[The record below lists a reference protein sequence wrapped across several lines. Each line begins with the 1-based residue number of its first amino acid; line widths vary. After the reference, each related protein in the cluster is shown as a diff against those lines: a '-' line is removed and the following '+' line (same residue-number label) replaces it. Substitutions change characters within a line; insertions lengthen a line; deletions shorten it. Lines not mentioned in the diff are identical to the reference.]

1 MIMGTYD
8 DILEKGNSRPNRD
21 FENDRLDSQT
31 ESSFEPVDFNIMDI
45 INDAD
50 GPFADIVGNL
60 NPDMKSKVLL
70 PLANLLDKYGF
81 SDSIGQSPTANNA
94 IGLVSVLTDVAP
106 VIKGLADF
114 VSGQKNALAAED
126 KAFLKEIMEA
136 QESADFSDLFGDET
150 SESEVAES
158 SVDNSNKHEIIGEMP
173 KLHFDSAGGVDW
185 MRVMDPDGT
194 YLENFEKKNSGMEA
208 YEELYGSMDSIG
220 EKNTPKLIN
229 PGKPVKMQTLE
240 ELMAEAGLTAEETH
254 AADTNIRNDK
264 EIDYSLPS
272 ISQDIVD
279 ITEDSFNMDSI
290 MDMDSVD
297 EIYYLDD
304 DELEEMKDSGFEFEE
319 IEMPS
324 EEDFEDES

>member
-1 MIMGTYD
+1 MGTYD
-8 DILEKGNSRPNRD
+8 DILEKGNSRPNRE
-21 FENDRLDSQT
+21 FETDRLDSQT

-126 KAFLKEIMEA
+126 KAFLQEIMEA
-136 QESADFSDLFGDET
+136 QESADFSDLFGDEA
-150 SESEVAES
+150 SESETIES
-158 SVDNSNKHEIIGEMP
+158 VEDNSNKHEIIGDVP
-173 KLHFDSAGGVDW
+173 QLHFDSVGGVDW
-185 MRVMDPDGT
+185 MKVMDPDGT
-194 YLENFEKKNSGMEA
+194 YLESFEKKNSGMEA
-208 YEELYGSMDSIG
+208 YEELYGSMGSSFNSND
-220 EKNTPKLIN
+220 KAPALVN

-240 ELMAEAGLTAEETH
+240 ELMAEAGLTAEETN
-254 AADTNIRNDK
+254 AADTNIKPEK
-264 EIDYSLPS
+264 ENDYSLPPT
-272 ISQDIVD
+272 SQDIVD
-279 ITEDSFNMDSI
+279 ITEDSFDMDSI

-304 DELEEMKDSGFEFEE
+304 DELEEMQDSGFELEE
-319 IEMPS
+319 IEILS
-324 EEDFEDES
+324 EEEFNDES

>member
-1 MIMGTYD
+1 MGTYD

-106 VIKGLADF
+106 VITGLADF
-114 VSGQKNALAAED
+114 VSGQINALAAED

-136 QESADFSDLFGDET
+136 QESADFSDEIEEAMDEMKKRGLEAGDEEKEDGESGGLSAENEGEDEESDSEGEST
-150 SESEVAES
+150 GDESAEDGEDAESESHSDEGCES
-158 SVDNSNKHEIIGEMP
+158 
-173 KLHFDSAGGVDW
+173 
-185 MRVMDPDGT
+185 T
-194 YLENFEKKNSGMEA
+194 
-208 YEELYGSMDSIG
+208 
-220 EKNTPKLIN
+220 
-229 PGKPVKMQTLE
+229 
-240 ELMAEAGLTAEETH
+240 
-254 AADTNIRNDK
+254 
-264 EIDYSLPS
+264 
-272 ISQDIVD
+272 
-279 ITEDSFNMDSI
+279 
-290 MDMDSVD
+290 
-297 EIYYLDD
+297 
-304 DELEEMKDSGFEFEE
+304 
-319 IEMPS
+319 
-324 EEDFEDES
+324 

>member
-1 MIMGTYD
+1 MGTYD

-21 FENDRLDSQT
+21 FETDRLDSQT
-31 ESSFEPVDFNIMDI
+31 ESSFEPIDFNIMDI

-150 SESEVAES
+150 SESKVVES

-173 KLHFDSAGGVDW
+173 KLHFDNAGGVDW
-185 MRVMDPDGT
+185 MKVMDPDGT
-194 YLENFEKKNSGMEA
+194 YLESFEKKNSGLEA
-208 YEELYGSMDSIG
+208 YEELYGSIG
-220 EKNTPKLIN
+220 SMAGDNTPKLVN

-254 AADTNIRNDK
+254 AADTNIKPEK
-264 EIDYSLPS
+264 ESNYSLPS

-279 ITEDSFNMDSI
+279 ITEDSFDMDSI

-304 DELEEMKDSGFEFEE
+304 DELEEMQDSGFELEE
-319 IEMPS
+319 IEIPS
-324 EEDFEDES
+324 EEDFDDES